1 MGHGA
6 GEAAPEIP
14 TRIGR
19 TGERE
24 EGGHTHVSAFVRNST
39 DILNQS
45 VEFLETKLARILI
58 SCPIYSSSWREE
70 GNGVK

>member
-1 MGHGA
+1 LKHSNA
-6 GEAAPEIP
+6 GIAYPNSA
-14 TRIGR
+14 
-19 TGERE
+19 
-24 EGGHTHVSAFVRNST
+24 VSAFVRNST

>member
-1 MGHGA
+1 L
-6 GEAAPEIP
+6 GELASGK
-14 TRIGR
+14 R
-19 TGERE
+19 
-24 EGGHTHVSAFVRNST
+24 GGHTHVSAFVRNST